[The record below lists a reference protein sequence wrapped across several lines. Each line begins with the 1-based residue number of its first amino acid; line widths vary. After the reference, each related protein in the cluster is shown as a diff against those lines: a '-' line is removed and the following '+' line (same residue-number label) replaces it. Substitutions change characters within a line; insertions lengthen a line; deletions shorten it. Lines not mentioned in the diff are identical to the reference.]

1 LPPDLSILRA
11 LSSAHLGENN
21 ITGTLP
27 AWTLPALNLLDL
39 HANLLTGALL
49 SWPAGG
55 GLSNL
60 THLNLACNRFVGSLD
75 SQISAKLP
83 KLKALI
89 LSNNVLDGTIPAGLG
104 TLRLRILSLDSN
116 MLAGPV
122 PPSLLTPALVSLR
135 LNDNALTGA
144 FPVERLLNFTG
155 ATNTTRLRLRT
166 LRLHRT
172 NLTGDLTALC
182 NLPQPP
188 SMTADLIDMSCPC
201 CTNGSEYD
209 SRWCG

>member
-1 LPPDLSILRA
+1 
-11 LSSAHLGENN
+11 
-21 ITGTLP
+21 
-27 AWTLPALNLLDL
+27 LNLLDL
-39 HANLLTGALL
+39 HDNLLTGALL

-55 GLSNL
+55 ALSNL

-83 KLKALI
+83 NLKALI

-116 MLAGPV
+116 TLAGPV
-122 PPSLLTPALVSLR
+122 PPSLLTPALASLR
-135 LNDNALTGA
+135 LNDNGLTGA
-144 FPVERLLNFTG
+144 FPLERLLNATG

-166 LRLHRT
+166 LRLHHT
-172 NLTGDLTALC
+172 SLTGDLTALC